1 MHKTYTDC
9 YKMQGFVGGEWAYS
23 LNANHPDGVPLSDIT
38 NALEQDE
45 RRLALY
51 FLGWE
56 SIEVCLPFPN
66 LRNLWE
72 IIGYTAYLIYSCI
85 KMHV

>member
-9 YKMQGFVGGEWAYS
+9 YKMQRLVGGEWAYS
-23 LNANHPDGVPLSDIT
+23 PNANDPNGVALSDIT
-38 NALEQDE
+38 NTLEQDE

-56 SIEVCLPFPN
+56 SIEVCPFPN
-66 LRNLWE
+66 LRNL
-72 IIGYTAYLIYSCI
+72 GR
-85 KMHV
+85 